1 MIRTKIPCQRN
12 VEQTVSLVLTVRRM
26 FSLLD
31 YLGILPRIRDSVKS
45 KINNYFLAY
54 NLLCYRVTYSLS
66 HKGSRPIL
74 QGGQDLQPD
83 PPVPGKLYGPVV

>member
-1 MIRTKIPCQRN
+1 

-45 KINNYFLAY
+45 KINNYFLW
-54 NLLCYRVTYSLS
+54 V
-66 HKGSRPIL
+66 
-74 QGGQDLQPD
+74 
-83 PPVPGKLYGPVV
+83 